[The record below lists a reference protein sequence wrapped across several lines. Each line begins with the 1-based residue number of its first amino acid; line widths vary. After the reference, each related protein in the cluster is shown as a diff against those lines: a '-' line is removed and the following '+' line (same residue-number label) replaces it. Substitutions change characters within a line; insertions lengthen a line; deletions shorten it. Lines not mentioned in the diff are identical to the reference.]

1 MWSGCWVVVSSGM
14 YLCARIS
21 ASLASSH
28 CCCSWYITKMMVIT
42 TYIIISWNIIWLYFV
57 SHLFL
62 KFWQKN
68 VVYTFPC
75 TNESVSLSDLYSL
88 THSLRSFFDFSST
101 QHIVW
106 LQFYCF
112 LFAFDFII
120 PWTYYLF
127 CHVKKT
133 AGFPY
138 PI

>member
-21 ASLASSH
+21 ASLASSR
-28 CCCSWYITKMMVIT
+28 CCSWYITKMMVIT
-42 TYIIISWNIIWLYFV
+42 TYNIIWLNFV
-57 SHLFL
+57 SHLFLFLFL

-88 THSLRSFFDFSST
+88 TQSLRSFFDFSST

-112 LFAFDFII
+112 LFAFII
-120 PWTYYLF
+120 PWTHYLF
-127 CHVKKT
+127 CYVQK
-133 AGFPY
+133 AVELPY